1 MKKLNFFSW
10 YYGAGL
16 KELLEREKN
25 ILGFF
30 WRYFSVADLA
40 RTLFYPWKR
49 DITFRYWRGWKPLK
63 SLEIIAENLFSRL
76 IGAIVRSLV
85 IVAGLVITIFFSLFG
100 FAIVLIWL
108 APPLA
113 LLPLAAIN
121 VLGAVSYI
129 LILSVLIV
137 LAAVFLS
144 VWRESRRKSYLE
156 MDIAE
161 LAKEKWFGRVWNR
174 LGLEGGEID
183 KEIFKNSDSFS
194 RFLKSVNI
202 SLPDFEKILAWE
214 VSFRQKKENREKFWL
229 KENLEKI
236 SPLGK
241 HWKYAYT
248 VNLDKYA
255 ADISRFDPSD
265 YRDEDLIGRASE
277 LEVVKLV
284 LARPEQNNVLL
295 VGDSGTGK
303 ETLIHYL
310 ARCVRQGKIEDFLK
324 KKRMLIL
331 DLGRVISDATAR
343 GGNVEN
349 ILHLMFQEA
358 SYAGN
363 IILVI
368 ENIENYLGKEN
379 NIFHPDVSAVMN
391 DYLPFPAFQIIATST
406 PREYHSL
413 IEKHENFM
421 KHFEVVEM
429 KEPAA
434 DETLQVILQNFEKY
448 ESRRVIFTYQALKH
462 IISSSEKY
470 NWNIALPERALDL
483 AEEVLMYWR
492 ADPQSVWITAETVD
506 QFLTLKTGA
515 PQGEIKGEEEKNKLL
530 NLEKILHQRVI
541 GQEEAVRQVAEALRR
556 ARSGVGNPN
565 RPVGSFLFLGPTGVG
580 KTETAKALAE
590 GYFGNEE
597 KMIRLDMSEF
607 QSPSSIDRLIGS
619 SQFNQP
625 GQLVS
630 QVKDHPFSLLLLDEL
645 EKTYPDILNL
655 FLQILDEGFVTD
667 AFGEKINFR
676 NIIIIATS
684 NAGSSL
690 IKRMM
695 DEQADPE
702 EIKSKL
708 IDYIVEKNIF
718 RLEFLNRFDGI
729 IYFRPLNENELQSV
743 VALMLAKLSRRARK
757 EKDLELIFE
766 DSVIEEIIKRGYDN
780 IFGARSLNRF
790 IEDKIENLI
799 AKKIIS
805 GEAER
810 GKAITISPRDFA

>member
-1 MKKLNFFSW
+1 MKQNFFSW
-10 YYGAGL
+10 YYTGGL
-16 KELLEREKN
+16 KELLKREKN

-30 WRYFSVADLA
+30 WHYFSVTDLT

-49 DITFRYWRGWKPLK
+49 DITFRHWRGWRPLK
-63 SLEIIAENLFSRL
+63 SLEIIIENLFSRF
-76 IGAIVRSLV
+76 IGTIVRSLV
-85 IVAGLVITIFFSLFG
+85 IIAGLAVTIVFSLLG
-100 FAIVLIWL
+100 FLLFLIWL
-108 APPLA
+108 APPLI
-113 LLPLAAIN
+113 LLPLAATNI
-121 VLGAVSYI
+121 LDAVSYVLTSLFLVI
-129 LILSVLIV
+129 L
-137 LAAVFLS
+137 ATVFLS
-144 VWRESRRKSYLE
+144 VWRESRQKSYLE

-161 LAKEKWFGRVWNR
+161 LARKKWFGRIWNR
-174 LGLEGGEID
+174 LGLEGENIN
-183 KEIFKNSDSFS
+183 KEIFKNSDSFG

-202 SLPDFEKILAWE
+202 ALPDFEKILAWE
-214 VSFRQKKENREKFWL
+214 IGFRRKKENREKFWL
-229 KENLEKI
+229 KENLDKI

-248 VNLDKYA
+248 VNLDRYA

-277 LEVVKLV
+277 LKLVKLI

-303 ETLIHYL
+303 ETLVHYL
-310 ARCVRQGKIEDFLK
+310 ARCIRQGKIEEFLK

-379 NIFHPDVSAVMN
+379 NIFHPDISAVMG
-391 DYLPFPAFQIIATST
+391 DYLPFPVFQIIATST

-429 KEPAA
+429 KEPEA
-434 DETLQVILQNFEKY
+434 DETLQVILQNVEKY
-448 ESRRVIFTYQALKH
+448 ESQRVIFTYPALKH
-462 IISSSEKY
+462 LISSSEKY
-470 NWNIALPERALDL
+470 NWNVALPERALDL

-515 PQGEIKGEEEKNKLL
+515 PQGEVGTEEKGKLL

-556 ARSGVGNPN
+556 ARSGVGNPK

-619 SQFNQP
+619 AQLNQP

-630 QVKDHPFSLLLLDEL
+630 QTKDHPFSLLLLDEL
-645 EKTYPDILNL
+645 EKAYPDILNL

-676 NIIIIATS
+676 NMIIIATS

-702 EIKSKL
+702 EIKSQL
-708 IDYIVEKNIF
+708 VDHIVEKNIF
-718 RLEFLNRFDGI
+718 RLELLNRFDGI

-743 VALMLAKLSRRARK
+743 VALMLAKLSRRASK

-766 DSVIEEIIKRGYDN
+766 NSVIKEIIKRGYDN
-780 IFGARSLNRF
+780 LFGARSLNRF
-790 IEDKIENLI
+790 IENKIENLI

-810 GKAITISPRDFA
+810 GKAITISPRDFD